1 MFKDF
6 FNFKKLRKE
15 WIYFGA
21 ITLVLVMVSWYCA
34 HAWGYNKASIY
45 LESKKVT
52 ADEINGEIESLKNE
66 LTAIE
71 EDIADAEEDQS
82 NKQSELRQM
91 NAEIEEVTIIIN
103 QRDDVQKEYDTLSKQ
118 VEEKNEEIKALTQQV
133 TDKQKELDVIT
144 QGIIVKKKE
153 PRVLVA
159 GVFIAGK
166 DIPPGRYKVEPNR
179 GSGNYFVN
187 GGAKVNIILGKGD
200 DFYLPEYVFE
210 LDEGD
215 EIEATLSVKYYTC
228 RVKLNQFLKR
238 TCHKSNTCCL
248 YIKQVS
254 CRF

>member
-1 MFKDF
+1 MMFKNF
-6 FNFKKLRKE
+6 FDLKKLRKE

-21 ITLVLVMVSWYCA
+21 ITLVLVLVSWYCA
-34 HAWGYNKASIY
+34 HTWGYNKAYI
-45 LESKKVT
+45 LLNDKKIT
-52 ADEINGEIESLKNE
+52 ADEINDEIESLKND
-66 LTAIE
+66 LAAIE
-71 EDIADAEEDQS
+71 EDVAYAEEEQS
-82 NKQSELRQM
+82 NKKAELSQM
-91 NAEIEEVTIIIN
+91 NAEYEEVTSIIN
-103 QRDDVQKEYDTLSKQ
+103 QRDEVQKEYDTLSKQ
-118 VEEKNEEIKALTQQV
+118 VEEKNEEIKAITQQI

-144 QGIIVKKKE
+144 KGIIVKKKE

-215 EIEATLSVKYYTC
+215 EIEATLSVKYTL
-228 RVKLNQFLKR
+228 VE
-238 TCHKSNTCCL
+238 
-248 YIKQVS
+248 
-254 CRF
+254 

>member
-1 MFKDF
+1 MFKEF
-6 FNFKKLRKE
+6 FDFKKLKKE

-21 ITLVLVMVSWYCA
+21 ITLLLVMVSWYCA
-34 HAWGYNKASIY
+34 HGWGYNKASIM
-45 LESKKVT
+45 LDGKKIT
-52 ADEINGEIESLKNE
+52 ADEIDDEIESLRDD
-66 LTAIE
+66 LAAIE
-71 EDIADAEEDQS
+71 EDVADAEEEQS
-82 NKQSELRQM
+82 NKQAELSQM
-91 NAEIEEVTIIIN
+91 NTEYEEVTSIIN
-103 QRDDVQKEYDTLSKQ
+103 QRDDVQNEYDKLSKQ
-118 VEEKNEEIKALTQQV
+118 VEEKNGEIKALTQQIS
-133 TDKQKELDVIT
+133 DKQKELDVIT

-215 EIEATLSVKYYTC
+215 EIEATLSVKYTL
-228 RVKLNQFLKR
+228 VE
-238 TCHKSNTCCL
+238 
-248 YIKQVS
+248 
-254 CRF
+254 